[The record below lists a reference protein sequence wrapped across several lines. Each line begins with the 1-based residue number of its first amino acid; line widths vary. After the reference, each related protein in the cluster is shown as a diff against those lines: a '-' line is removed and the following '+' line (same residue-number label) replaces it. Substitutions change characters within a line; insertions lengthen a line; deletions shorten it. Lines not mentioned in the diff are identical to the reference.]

1 MKSEFSEKLLMWNT
15 LQNNR
20 PMPWK
25 GETDP
30 YKIWLSEI
38 ILQQT
43 RVEQGW
49 KYYEAFISTFP
60 TVTDLAQAQDAVVF
74 KLWEGLGYYSR
85 CRNLLLTARY
95 IAHERD
101 GQFPGTYDELIKLKG
116 IGAYTA
122 AAIASFAFKECR
134 AVVDGNV
141 QRIISRYFG
150 INTPTDTG
158 AGKKLYQELAQAMID
173 EEQPDI
179 YNQAIM
185 DFGAT
190 VCKPR
195 QPLCSSCVQKDDCE
209 AFRLG
214 IVESLPVKEKKLI
227 KKERWFSYYVI
238 ETPSSVYVRQ
248 RNSRDIWNSLHEFI
262 LMETKHAPDEHAH
275 QVFLQQLLQS
285 AAYQITAISPPVRQI
300 LSHQVI
306 HGRFIHVALQ
316 TEAVNIPGYVA
327 IARES
332 LAALAFPGLI
342 NSYLLH
348 HAKVF

>member
-25 GETDP
+25 GESDP

-49 KYYEAFISTFP
+49 KYYEAFISAFP
-60 TVTDLAQAQDAVVF
+60 TVTDLAQAEDAVVF

-95 IAHERD
+95 IANDRA
-101 GQFPGTYDELIKLKG
+101 GQFPDTYDELIKLKG

-122 AAIASFAFKECR
+122 AAISSFAFKECR

-141 QRIISRYFG
+141 QRILSRYFG

-214 IVESLPVKEKKLI
+214 VVESLPVKEKKLI
-227 KKERWFSYYVI
+227 KKERWFSYYLI
-238 ETPSSVYVRQ
+238 ETPASVYVRQ

-262 LMETKHAPDEHAH
+262 LMETRHAPDDHTHE
-275 QVFLQQLLQS
+275 VFLQQLLQNAS
-285 AAYQITAISPPVRQI
+285 YQIREISQPVRQI

-316 TEAVNIPGYVA
+316 TEGLNIPGYIP
-327 IARES
+327 IARQS

-342 NSYLLH
+342 NSYLLQ
-348 HAKVF
+348 HAKAF